1 MAQYIDKSALVAEM
15 KRLENDE
22 FLCDSYDEATGF
34 QSALRMVQE
43 FIDTLE
49 VKEINNVWNNASDF
63 SKAEAGRS
71 MLLIEDNGRA
81 ELLKSPS
88 AERLFYFRTT
98 NLKMWAYVD
107 ELLSITAHF
116 EVKKVDYGIEV
127 HKYAQEHFNV
137 YDDVN
142 KTLQTK
148 ENKTLLGRKDFEDI
162 AKHFFELGLKAQK
175 GE

>member
-1 MAQYIDKSALVAEM
+1 MAQYIDKSALVAEI
-15 KRLENDE
+15 KRIIKHSE
-22 FLCDSYDEATGF
+22 
-34 QSALRMVQE
+34 MVADHNTQITE
-43 FIDTLE
+43 LVSRELDTLYH
-49 VKEINNVWNNASDF
+49 
-63 SKAEAGRS
+63 
-71 MLLIEDNGRA
+71 LISFLDT
-81 ELLKSPS
+81 L
-88 AERLFYFRTT
+88 
-98 NLKMWAYVD
+98 
-107 ELLSITAHF
+107 

-162 AKHFFELGLKAQK
+162 AKHFFELGLKTQK